1 MQHHPPVNTAVFGH
15 LTSLRLMPEED
26 QSGISQEKETLLLC
40 SRTVFIILPQP
51 LRFILGPLEGLM
63 NTL

>member
-26 QSGISQEKETLLLC
+26 QSGISQEKETLLCVAEL
-40 SRTVFIILPQP
+40 FL
-51 LRFILGPLEGLM
+51 
-63 NTL
+63 